1 MTQNEELLQRCFDA
15 DLNDDEMKNL
25 FLVLGK
31 DGGLRNTFR
40 SLQTLRRDLLSIP
53 APNISPALDER
64 IKALNRSSMLRLLPD
79 RPSLKK
85 FAAKKI
91 TMSVPALAAALL
103 LMVIGSYFAV
113 STVEV
118 GPKPETEYVYVVEMP
133 AYVVQSSYQS
143 IKNN

>member
-15 DLNDDEMKNL
+15 DLNDEEMKNL

-40 SLQTLRRDLLSIP
+40 SLQTLRRELHSIP
-53 APNISPALDER
+53 APNVPPELDER
-64 IKALNRSSMLRLLPD
+64 IKALSRYSMLHLLPD
-79 RPSLKK
+79 RPSLKN

-103 LMVIGSYFAV
+103 LMVIGSYFAATTGEGV
-113 STVEV
+113 
-118 GPKPETEYVYVVEMP
+118 PKPETEYVYVVEMP
-133 AYVVQSSYQS
+133 AYVVQSSYQT

>member
-1 MTQNEELLQRCFDA
+1 MTQNEELLQRCFDG
-15 DLNDDEMKNL
+15 DVNDEEMKNL
-25 FLVLGK
+25 FVVLCK

-40 SLQTLRRDLLSIP
+40 SLQALRRDLHSIP

-103 LMVIGSYFAV
+103 LMVIGSYFAAT
-113 STVEV
+113 TVEV
-118 GPKPETEYVYVVEMP
+118 APKPETEYVYVVEMP
-133 AYVVQSSYQS
+133 AYVVQSSYQT